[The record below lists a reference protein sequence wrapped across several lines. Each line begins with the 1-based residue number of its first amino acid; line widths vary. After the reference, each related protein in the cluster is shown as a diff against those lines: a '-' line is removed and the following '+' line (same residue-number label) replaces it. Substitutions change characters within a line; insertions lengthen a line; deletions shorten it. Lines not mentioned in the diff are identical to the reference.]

1 MYSLTRLKLSMI
13 TTLALIFSIST
24 LLISVI
30 LSLVGNLGYIALIQV
45 LTLVTVFH
53 VAQWLFAPYIIEA
66 LYRVQHIES
75 SDSRYGWL
83 VDMVS
88 SLAKRSGIRKR
99 VVVGVAKIDIPNA
112 FAYESPLTG
121 PRIAVTEK
129 LLRIA
134 PPNEIEAVLAHEL
147 GHIKHRD
154 VALMMIVSLIPA
166 LLYWLGY
173 IMLRMGTFYSL
184 SERRSNVP
192 IIAIIVG
199 VALIVLTFVFNLIV
213 LYFSRLREYYA
224 DAHAVAVVERGGT
237 KLKRALTRI
246 LIDCGYLRRL
256 GIDLSRYSHLK
267 ALFISDPET
276 ELDIGS
282 VKHLTSEYLDMIA
295 EKIKS
300 LPPRGEIL
308 SSHPHP
314 AKRFRALEELE
325 SLLKPASNKQINF

>member
-1 MYSLTRLKLSMI
+1 MYPLTRLKLSMI
-13 TTLALIFSIST
+13 ATLALIFSITS

-30 LSLVGNLGYIALIQV
+30 LSLVGSFGYIALIQI
-45 LTLVTVFH
+45 LTLVTILH
-53 VAQWLFAPYIIEA
+53 IAQWMFAPYVIEA
-66 LYRVQHIES
+66 LYRVHHIEP
-75 SDSRYGWL
+75 SDPRYGWL
-83 VDMVS
+83 VDIVS

-99 VVVGVAKIDIPNA
+99 IIVGIAKIDIPNA

-121 PRIAVTEK
+121 PRIAITER

-134 PPNEIEAVLAHEL
+134 PPNEIEAVIAHEL

-154 VALMMIVSLIPA
+154 VAVMMIISLIPA

-173 IMLRMGTFYSL
+173 AMLRMGTFYSL
-184 SERRSNVP
+184 GERRSNIPV
-192 IIAIIVG
+192 IAIAVG
-199 VALIVLTFVFNLIV
+199 IALIALTFVFNLIV

-224 DAHAVAVVERGGT
+224 DAHAVAMVERGGT

-246 LIDCGYLRRL
+246 LVDCGYLRRL

-267 ALFISDPET
+267 ALFISDPEV
-276 ELDIGS
+276 ELNIGP
-282 VKHLTSEYLDMIA
+282 VRYLTPEYLDMIA

-314 AKRFRALEELE
+314 AKRFRVLEELE
-325 SLLKPASNKQINF
+325 SILKPRFR

>member
-1 MYSLTRLKLSMI
+1 MRIMYPLARLKLSMMA
-13 TTLALIFSIST
+13 TLALMFSLTS
-24 LLISVI
+24 LLLSVI
-30 LSLVGNLGYIALIQV
+30 LSLVGNFGYMALVQI

-53 VAQWLFAPYIIEA
+53 IAQWLFAPYVIEA
-66 LYRVQHIES
+66 LYRVRHVES
-75 SDSRYGWL
+75 SDPKYGWL
-83 VDMVS
+83 VNVVS
-88 SLAKRSGIRKR
+88 NLAKKSGIHKR
-99 VVVGVAKIDIPNA
+99 IVVGVAKIDIPNA

-121 PRIAVTEK
+121 PRIAITER

-134 PPNEIEAVLAHEL
+134 PPNEIEAVIAHEL

-154 VALMMIVSLIPA
+154 VAVMMIISLIPA

-173 IMLRMGTFYSL
+173 AILRMGTFYSL
-184 SERRSNVP
+184 GERRSNIPV
-192 IIAIIVG
+192 IAIAVG
-199 VALIVLTFVFNLIV
+199 IALIALTFVFNLIV

-224 DAHAVAVVERGGT
+224 DAHAVAMVERGGT

-246 LIDCGYLRRL
+246 LVDCGYLRRL

-267 ALFISDPET
+267 ALFISDPEV
-276 ELDIGS
+276 ELNIGP
-282 VKHLTSEYLDMIA
+282 VRYLTPEYLDMIA

-314 AKRFRALEELE
+314 AKRFRVLEELE
-325 SLLKPASNKQINF
+325 SILKPRFR

>member
-1 MYSLTRLKLSMI
+1 MRIMYPLARLKLSMI
-13 TTLALIFSIST
+13 ATLALMFSST
-24 LLISVI
+24 SLLLSVI
-30 LSLVGNLGYIALIQV
+30 LSLVGNFGYMALVQI

-53 VAQWLFAPYIIEA
+53 IAQWLFAPYVIEA
-66 LYRVQHIES
+66 LYRVRHVES
-75 SDSRYGWL
+75 SDPKYGWL
-83 VDMVS
+83 VNVVS
-88 SLAKRSGIRKR
+88 NLAKKSGIHKR
-99 VVVGVAKIDIPNA
+99 IVVGVAKIDIPNA

-121 PRIAVTEK
+121 PRIAITER

-134 PPNEIEAVLAHEL
+134 PPNEIEAVIAHEL

-154 VALMMIVSLIPA
+154 VVVMMIISLIPA

-173 IMLRMGTFYSL
+173 TMLRMSAFYSL
-184 SERRSNVP
+184 GERRSNVP
-192 IIAIIVG
+192 VIAMAVG
-199 VALIVLTFVFNLIV
+199 MALIALTFVFNLIV

-224 DAHAVAVVERGGT
+224 DAHAVAVVEGGGT

-256 GIDLSRYSHLK
+256 GVDISRYSHLK
-267 ALFISDPET
+267 ALFISDPEI
-276 ELDIGS
+276 ELDIGFIR
-282 VKHLTSEYLDMIA
+282 HLTPEYLDMIA

-314 AKRFRALEELE
+314 AKRFRVLEELE
-325 SLLKPASNKQINF
+325 SLLKPRFR